1 METLTTDVLVIGS
14 GAAGLRAAIASK
26 QAGAETLVVGKAPAG
41 LGTSTILS
49 GAGFAASIDGVQ
61 PSDYRHNTFEAG
73 RGINQPELVETL
85 VADASKRVTELI
97 TWGMEARISHYRV

>member
-1 METLTTDVLVIGS
+1 MEILTTDVFIIGS

-26 QAGAETLVVGKAPAG
+26 KAGAETLVVSKAPPG

-49 GAGFAASIDGVQ
+49 GAGFAASIDGVSQ
-61 PSDYRHNTFEAG
+61 DDYRNKTLEAG

-85 VADASKRVTELI
+85 VADASQRITELMA
-97 TWGMEARISHYRV
+97 WGMKVR